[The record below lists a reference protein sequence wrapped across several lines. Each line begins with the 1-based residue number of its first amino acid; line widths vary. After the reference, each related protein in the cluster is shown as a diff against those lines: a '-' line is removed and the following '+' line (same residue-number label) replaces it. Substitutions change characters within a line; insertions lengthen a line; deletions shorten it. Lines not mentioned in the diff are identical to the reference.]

1 MDYLFL
7 FFLSVIL
14 LFITS
19 YISKKFKI
27 YDFVDKKK
35 IHKENVSNIGG
46 LALIPYVFLLFYFYD
61 YNNEISLTLN
71 LFLLVVIIGL
81 VDDIKNINP
90 QTKILAL
97 LIPIYIFTKEVVVV
111 KTLGSYEFFDLNL
124 GSLSFIFTILCI
136 FLLTNAYNYIDGM
149 DGLIASNIII
159 SLITLYLLIETR
171 ENILITL
178 IIFLAVYFLFNTNL
192 IKFLPKQFL
201 GDSGSLAFGFILSS
215 FLIIFTQTNTY
226 IHPSIIIW
234 TVSFVVYEFLS
245 INIIRIKLS
254 KNIFERDLNF
264 IFNLY
269 LKKYSTTKTLIFC
282 NLIHLF
288 FCGISFIVSFFKIYF
303 FSLILFILIFF
314 VYLYFRFKQTNIK
327 I

>member
-1 MDYLFL
+1 
-7 FFLSVIL
+7 
-14 LFITS
+14 
-19 YISKKFKI
+19 
-27 YDFVDKKK
+27 
-35 IHKENVSNIGG
+35 
-46 LALIPYVFLLFYFYD
+46 
-61 YNNEISLTLN
+61 
-71 LFLLVVIIGL
+71 
-81 VDDIKNINP
+81 
-90 QTKILAL
+90 
-97 LIPIYIFTKEVVVV
+97 
-111 KTLGSYEFFDLNL
+111 
-124 GSLSFIFTILCI
+124 
-136 FLLTNAYNYIDGM
+136 M

-171 ENILITL
+171 ENILITF
-178 IIFLAVYFLFNTNL
+178 IIFLTVYFLFNTNL
-192 IKFLPKQFL
+192 IKILPKQFL

-234 TVSFVVYEFLS
+234 TVAFVVYEFLS

-269 LKKYSTTKTLIFC
+269 LKKYSTTKTLMFC
-282 NLIHLF
+282 NSIHLF